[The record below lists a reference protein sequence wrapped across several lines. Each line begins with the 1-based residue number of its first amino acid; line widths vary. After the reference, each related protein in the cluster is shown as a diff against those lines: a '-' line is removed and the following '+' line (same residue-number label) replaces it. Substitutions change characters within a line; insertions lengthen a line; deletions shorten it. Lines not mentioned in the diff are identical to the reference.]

1 MAQGAICRGHE
12 CNHTLLRF
20 KSPTW
25 FSVYFSGL
33 FPLAWAF
40 PWLQSERREKS
51 ERGYGCDWSTLQTKH
66 QFTRRGDSCVCAS
79 GPLWLANEILLLD
92 AELLLN
98 SKASKKRGEWPPLF
112 FWGKETAEDVYFNW
126 SMLAPSSLSKNW
138 NVTIDKKEVLVE
150 KVGEGRQ
157 GSSAFS

>member
-33 FPLAWAF
+33 FPLPWAF

-51 ERGYGCDWSTLQTKH
+51 ERGYECDWSTLQTEH

-98 SKASKKRGEWPPLF
+98 SKASKKRGEWPPPFFLRKGDSRGRLF
-112 FWGKETAEDVYFNW
+112 YLKHA
-126 SMLAPSSLSKNW
+126 SSFFAF
-138 NVTIDKKEVLVE
+138 KKLKRNYWQE
-150 KVGEGRQ
+150 
-157 GSSAFS
+157 GSSSWKSGWR